1 MTMYKISAMS
11 LLVASTLL
19 WSAAAAAQQ
28 APATTSPRP
37 VKQSVAETPRMPA
50 PQGFSVVL
58 VLGEMQG
65 NGATEG
71 VPAAARKALADMKD
85 FLPYKGYRLLDTQWT
100 LCCGR
105 GWNSSIVSRLRGLES
120 RDYELT
126 LTASEIRPRLSV
138 RFVLRDAAGVETAS
152 VESEKEVANAVER
165 EVNALRVQLQAARA
179 KAQSRFEVGV
189 SGPADEDRDVAQ
201 LRNRL
206 ADMEIKLAQER
217 QRRAG
222 RSTTTQH
229 FPRPLIDTS
238 FAMDVGETVVVG
250 TSRLP
255 GGDKA
260 LIALL
265 TAVPSAKTSDR

>member
-1 MTMYKISAMS
+1 MTMNKLSSMS
-11 LLVASTLL
+11 LLVATTLL
-19 WSAAAAAQQ
+19 WPATGEAQQ
-28 APATTSPRP
+28 AAAGARQRP
-37 VKQSVAETPRMPA
+37 LKPSTAETSTMPA

-65 NGATEG
+65 NGAAEG

-126 LTASEIRPRLSV
+126 LTASEFRPRLSV
-138 RFVLRDAAGVETAS
+138 RFVLRDAAGVETAP
-152 VESEKEVANAVER
+152 VESEKEVANAIER
-165 EVNALRVQLQAARA
+165 EVSALRVQLQAARA

-217 QRRAG
+217 RRPG
-222 RSTTTQH
+222 RSVTLAH
-229 FPRPLIDTS
+229 SPRPLIDTS

-265 TAVPSAKTSDR
+265 TAVPSAKTTGR